1 MSCTKVIIF
10 CLELYLLIAFSS
22 SSVTLLHSLH
32 PHIFDL
38 LHLYLHLHFHL
49 NLSLLLVSSSLKP
62 LHLLLTLSKSQ
73 AQSIVVT
80 VEGGVS
86 FQGSLASSFFSQIHV
101 VNVTSCHMSRL
112 LI

>member
-38 LHLYLHLHFHL
+38 LHL
-49 NLSLLLVSSSLKP
+49 SLLLVSSSLTP

-86 FQGSLASSFFSQIHV
+86 LKGSLASSFFSQIHV